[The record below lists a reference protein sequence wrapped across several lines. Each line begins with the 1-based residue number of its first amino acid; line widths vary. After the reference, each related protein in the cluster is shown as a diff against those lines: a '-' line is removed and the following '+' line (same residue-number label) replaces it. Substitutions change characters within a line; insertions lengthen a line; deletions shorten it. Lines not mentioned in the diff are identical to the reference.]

1 MESTIRG
8 AGSGPGIVPAEQTR
22 REKHLGGTTFRE
34 KRHWNQCTAFTGFD
48 RTYTCLSPGM
58 PRIMNIH
65 EPMEIVITADT
76 THILTQSAGETPA
89 FPPHY
94 PPPQAGEGSE
104 VRQLN

>member
-1 MESTIRG
+1 
-8 AGSGPGIVPAEQTR
+8 
-22 REKHLGGTTFRE
+22 
-34 KRHWNQCTAFTGFD
+34 
-48 RTYTCLSPGM
+48 M